1 MSVTTRLG
9 GHQPHDSVVGER
21 TDGVDKC
28 IHEVAIVISPPQQH
42 SVDDVIE
49 ILFDEIA
56 TDHFLDALAKHIID
70 VVVVSKFLNGHA

>member
-1 MSVTTRLG
+1 MPITTRLG
-9 GHQPHDSVVGER
+9 GHQPHHSVVGEW
-21 TDGVDKC
+21 TDGVDES

-49 ILFDEIA
+49 IFVDEIA
-56 TDHFLDALAKHIID
+56 TDYFLDALAKHVID